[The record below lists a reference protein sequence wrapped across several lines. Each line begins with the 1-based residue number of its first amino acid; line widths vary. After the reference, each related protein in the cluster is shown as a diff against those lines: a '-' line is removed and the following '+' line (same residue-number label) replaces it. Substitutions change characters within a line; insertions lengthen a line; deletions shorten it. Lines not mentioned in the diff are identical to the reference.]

1 MVQIR
6 SVTADILLTS
16 SLCEWWCVVK
26 FKSILTNGFVEVL
39 TIVERTLKLFF
50 CKIFILSQSYMV
62 TFPLLHTSPSPSAA
76 SYAIYFR
83 PDALIFINYHIIF
96 SFFTTCKPFLLITIL
111 FTLTKSNFLDPY
123 DLWSSPETYMGLTLF
138 LKSSHK
144 MDYLNSSVLFHHN
157 APLDV

>member
-1 MVQIR
+1 MVEIR
-6 SVTADILLTS
+6 SVTSQILLTLS
-16 SLCEWWCVVK
+16 FCGWWCEVN
-26 FKSILTNGFVEVL
+26 FKSIPTKGFVEVL
-39 TIVERTLKLFF
+39 TIVEITLKLSF

-144 MDYLNSSVLFHHN
+144 MDYFTTMHHLMFNSF
-157 APLDV
+157 